1 MHIAEKGG
9 DQTDDPAYQKLDA
22 GHAHP
27 VHQRGEMVDHQD
39 VQGKADGADQ
49 KQQVRGLQG
58 KSGFDAQQIQP
69 GDRDHHADPDVPPAF
84 LFQEQPQDRYQDD
97 IAGGQESGLPGRGA
111 QVKAHLLERA
121 AEKQHDSAAESAEEQ
136 LLFLRRS
143 VGLFPGRSDPVQ
155 EGDDRQQRQP
165 ADQGADGVKRIG
177 ADGVAAGRL
186 RDKSNAPD
194 QGGEYQ

>member
-1 MHIAEKGG
+1 MI
-9 DQTDDPAYQKLDA
+9 P
-22 GHAHP
+22 
-27 VHQRGEMVDHQD
+27 
-39 VQGKADGADQ
+39 
-49 KQQVRGLQG
+49 QQ
-58 KSGFDAQQIQP
+58 SP
-69 GDRDHHADPDVPPAF
+69 
-84 LFQEQPQDRYQDD
+84 
-97 IAGGQESGLPGRGA
+97 
-111 QVKAHLLERA
+111 
-121 AEKQHDSAAESAEEQ
+121 AEEQ

-194 QGGEYQ
+194 QGG